1 MDVLSR
7 QTLKPVCER
16 SFVATTSPPSP
27 LCLFALTILRRP
39 FPSHRGFQTQI
50 TAVVLHVISACCA
63 SKHTLPLDPQ
73 GLNENADSERTE
85 KIIKAN
91 VDVIVDGQH
100 KSLQT
105 CRRDAQPVAGQKMDS
120 TPAKILVGYALT
132 SKKAKSFLKPK
143 LEVLAREKGIV
154 FVPIEK
160 SRPLREQGPFDVI
173 LHKITGKEW
182 WSQLEEYR
190 RRYPDVV
197 VLDPPD
203 AIQHVRNR
211 QSMLQE
217 VAKLKLRGCGGQ
229 VDVPKQLVVTGDPST
244 IPGVVAKA
252 GLKLPL
258 VAKPLVVD
266 GTAQSHALSLAFDE
280 LCLTSLNPPLVLQEF
295 VNHGGV
301 LFKVYIVGDSIR
313 VVRRF
318 SLPDVHKQVGNGVI
332 TFPRVS
338 SAAASADDADLDPE
352 VAELPPCELL
362 DCLSKELRCRL
373 GLRLF
378 NLDIIRE
385 GGAGNHYYVID
396 INYFPGFGK
405 VPGYEYVFT
414 DFLLSLAQ
422 SSTERSGASLPCS
435 PENSS
440 QDSSKDK

>member
-1 MDVLSR
+1 MRDCSNEAQR
-7 QTLKPVCER
+7 APVD
-16 SFVATTSPPSP
+16 
-27 LCLFALTILRRP
+27 ID
-39 FPSHRGFQTQI
+39 
-50 TAVVLHVISACCA
+50 VISACYA
-63 SKHTLPLDPQ
+63 SKYTSLSDPQ
-73 GLNENADSERTE
+73 GLKGNADSEGSE
-85 KIIKAN
+85 KLIKSKF
-91 VDVIVDGQH
+91 DVIEGSHLKTVH
-100 KSLQT
+100 T
-105 CRRDAQPVAGQKMDS
+105 CRRDAQPMAGQNMDS
-120 TPAKILVGYALT
+120 MPANIVVGYALT
-132 SKKAKSFLKPK
+132 SKKTKSFLKPK
-143 LEVLAREKGIV
+143 LEVLAREKGIG
-154 FVPIEK
+154 FVAIDK

-182 WSQLEEYR
+182 WLQLEEYR
-190 RRYPDVV
+190 RIYPDVV

-229 VDVPKQLVVTGDPST
+229 VDVPKQAVVTGDPST

-266 GTAQSHALSLAFDE
+266 GTAQSHALSLACDE
-280 LCLTSLNPPLVLQEF
+280 LCLTSLSPPLVLQEF

-318 SLPDVHKQVGNGVI
+318 SLPDVHKVGNGVVA
-332 TFPRVS
+332 FPRVS

-405 VPGYEYVFT
+405 VPGYEHVFT
-414 DFLLSLAQ
+414 DFLLNLAQ
-422 SSTERSGASLPCS
+422 GRTERSGASLPPS
-435 PENSS
+435 LENSLR
-440 QDSSKDK
+440 DSSKDKCTSS